1 MPRVE
6 TARLMERPAL
16 ARVRRMSGRRSK
28 ICTGNPRCAREIASR
43 GPVRPAP
50 TSVMVW
56 ELFRMLRTDAW
67 FAAGSRLKRSSFQIR
82 SRFPQFREE
91 FLFQRVLQV
100 GRAGAA
106 ARSHANANRALDHLN
121 VAKAPAY
128 DEFVELG
135 EAFAY
140 VNPVAMIALVAVER
154 VNGFGASLKVF
165 FLGGAGGRGLQRTQ
179 RFESLEKNIAQ
190 GILAQAAEEDGV
202 SFRSELVVAEHFFVF
217 QAAEEFELAELFGLK
232 TAGWSQLS
240 AKCEEVRG
248 QHRFEDGELLDQDAH
263 YFRAAAQQ
271 ARGFIHTITRG
282 GIFASGAQV
291 CDDSVEIVEQFLEPE
306 LVGLV
311 NDDEKQFI
319 VVLGRGFGMLEAQ
332 QFRNPEIGAVGE
344 LLPGAGVI
352 ILAGFVDSC
361 RTGVDWTT
369 EGIVCLRCAVC
380 GWRGGFLR
388 QAEPGLRVRAEQ
400 FGCHIHRKLAFANER
415 ADALFTEW
423 ERIVGAEQDAV
434 LAHDFD

>member
-1 MPRVE
+1 MRPFMGMMTRLIWSHRPASRSACIPRVD

-56 ELFRMLRTDAW
+56 ELFRMLRTGAW

-179 RFESLEKNIAQ
+179 RFQSLEENVAQ

-202 SFRSELVVAEHFFVF
+202 GFRSELVVAEHFFVF

-232 TAGWSQLS
+232 TAGGREFF
-240 AKCEEVRG
+240 AKGEKVRG
-248 QHRFEDGELLDQDAH
+248 KHRFEDGELLDQHAH
-263 YFRAAAQQ
+263 DFGAAAEQ
-271 ARGFIHTITRG
+271 ARGFVHAVTRG

-291 CDDSVEIVEQFLEPE
+291 RDDGVEIVEQFFEPE
-306 LVGLV
+306 LVCLV

-319 VVLGRGFGMLEAQ
+319 VVLGGGFGMLEAQ
-332 QFRNPEIGAVGE
+332 QFRNLEIGAVCQFFV
-344 LLPGAGVI
+344 GARVI
-352 ILAGFVDSC
+352 IFAGYVAA
-361 RTGVDWTT
+361 DWTA
-369 EGIVCLRCAVC
+369 EGTICLRCVIC
-380 GWRGGFLR
+380 GWRGAFIR
-388 QAEPGLRVRAEQ
+388 HAEPGLRVRAEQ
-400 FGCHIHRKLAFANER
+400 FHFQLRGELACANE
-415 ADALFTEW
+415 
-423 ERIVGAEQDAV
+423 
-434 LAHDFD
+434 